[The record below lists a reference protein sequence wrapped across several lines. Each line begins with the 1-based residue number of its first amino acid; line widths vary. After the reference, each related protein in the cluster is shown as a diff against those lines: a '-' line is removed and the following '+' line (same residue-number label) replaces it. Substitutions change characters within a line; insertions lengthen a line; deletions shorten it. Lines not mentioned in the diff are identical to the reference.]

1 MSQALV
7 PCAKG
12 TQGRKVTPTHCCLG
26 SFDKESCYWQGLP
39 IHPCSEET
47 GVAVASSHAVR
58 GPSSLWLWFPKLL
71 FLVEAR
77 HVNSKLGDLLIP
89 GTPLSSHEA
98 LELQEQIPL
107 TWYQLSSRILQHGA
121 VETPN
126 VRKAPLSWGWPETF
140 TGWVY
145 CIDSIFFKFIFNW
158 RTIALQCCVGFCHT
172 TMWISHKYTT
182 ISFLLS
188 LPLPAA
194 PHPTPLGCHRTQGW
208 GPCIYTANSH

>member
-145 CIDSIFFKFIFNW
+145 CIDSIFFNLFLIGGQLLYNVVLVSA
-158 RTIALQCCVGFCHT
+158 IQQCESAINIQLFPSS
-172 TMWISHKYTT
+172 WAS
-182 ISFLLS
+182 LS
-188 LPLPAA
+188 P
-194 PHPTPLGCHRTQGW
+194 PHPIPLL
-208 GPCIYTANSH
+208 